1 MKKLGKILVVVL
13 LLATVIGTCV
23 ALTACNDDKAE
34 KVKVINVELTSEDYA
49 FCINKSNTELL
60 TKANQFL
67 AGIKENG
74 TLENIINSFFDGNA
88 TFTYTNPAS
97 KDGCL
102 VVATNAY
109 FPPFEYFSG
118 NKLTGVDMQIAK
130 LLADYLNKPLYISD
144 MEFDSVITSVQNN
157 QADIGM
163 AGLTVNAA
171 RLEQVNFTETYYT
184 SAQVLVVK
192 ESDTTFD
199 NCTTV
204 EEVENILKQQAK
216 QYVVGSQKG
225 TTGYM
230 YSKGD
235 EDFGYDGFANLTATS
250 YDTGALAIKDL
261 SNGKIN
267 AVVIDKQPA
276 LMIKDSTNALIK

>member
-1 MKKLGKILVVVL
+1 MKKFGKILVVVL
-13 LLATVIGTCV
+13 LLATVIGACV
-23 ALTACNDDKAE
+23 ALTACNGDKAE
-34 KVKVINVELTSEDYA
+34 KVKVIDIELTSEDYA
-49 FCINKSNTELL
+49 FCVNKENTELL

-67 AGIKENG
+67 AGIKADG
-74 TLENIINSFFDGNA
+74 TLDKIIKSFFDGNA

-118 NKLTGVDMQIAK
+118 DKFTGVDMQIAK
-130 LLADYLNKPLYISD
+130 LLAEYLNKPLYISD
-144 MEFDSVITSVQNN
+144 MDFDVVVTSVQNN

-171 RLEQVNFTETYYT
+171 RLEQVNFTDTYYT

-199 NCTTV
+199 NCETA
-204 EEVENILKQQAK
+204 EDVENILKQQAK
-216 QYVVGSQKG
+216 QYVVGSQQG

-235 EDFGYDGFANLTATS
+235 VDFGYDGFANLTATS
-250 YDTGALAIKDL
+250 YTTGALAIKDL